1 MLKEQKGV
9 KIRPGVDEYFLKI
22 AQVVSER
29 STCLRHNVGA
39 VLVKDKKILT
49 TGYNGA
55 PAGMPDCLDLGCLRD
70 QKNID
75 SGEKTEICRAVHA
88 EQNAIIQAAKS
99 GVDVNNATMYIT
111 HSPCVLCTK
120 MIINAGIKR
129 VVCFKYYPDESW
141 VKLFKEASVK
151 LDVLEE
157 PEFDKKQI
165 GERVLV
171 VPKKHYEKLGSFIG
185 VKTDDIKKF
194 YKDLLAGVKYEI
206 RKNAEEDLSLKQI
219 IPNFIIKYED
229 DFFVSKRLSQSDEP
243 RLRDA
248 CLLAYGGHINLVDS
262 SEKTGDVI
270 ERGAKREIDEELKCD
285 VKNRKLI
292 GFVNDETMEV
302 SKYHLGIIYLVELK
316 KRGCMIKENDQYK
329 GFWVKRK
336 NMGDYFEEADSWS
349 RHMYNALIK
358 TNKI

>member
-9 KIRPGVDEYFLKI
+9 QIRPTVDEYFLKI

-29 STCLRHNVGA
+29 STCLRHNIGA

-70 QKNID
+70 QNNID
-75 SGEKTEICRAVHA
+75 SGTKTEICRAVHA
-88 EQNAIIQAAKS
+88 EQNAIIQAARNGVNTS
-99 GVDVNNATMYIT
+99 GSTMYIT
-111 HSPCVLCTK
+111 HSPCILCAK
-120 MIINAGIKR
+120 MILNAGIER

-141 VKLFKEASVK
+141 VKLFKEANVK
-151 LDVLEE
+151 LDVLKE

-171 VPKKHYEKLGSFIG
+171 VERNHYEKLGSFVG
-185 VKTDDIKKF
+185 VKTDNIKK
-194 YKDLLAGVKYEI
+194 YYDGLLKGVRYEV

-219 IPNFIIKYED
+219 IPNFIIKYKDE
-229 DFFVSKRLSQSDEP
+229 FFVSKRLSQSDEP

-262 SEKTGDVI
+262 SEKSGDVI
-270 ERGAKREIDEELKCD
+270 ERGVKREIAEELSCNIKS
-285 VKNRKLI
+285 RKLI

-302 SKYHLGIIYLVELK
+302 SKYHFGVIYLVELK
-316 KRGCMIKENDQYK
+316 SKKCTTKEDSQYK
-329 GFWVKRK
+329 GFWVKRES
-336 NMGDYFEEADSWS
+336 MGDYFEEADSWS
-349 RHMYNALIK
+349 RHMYKELILK
-358 TNKI
+358 NKV